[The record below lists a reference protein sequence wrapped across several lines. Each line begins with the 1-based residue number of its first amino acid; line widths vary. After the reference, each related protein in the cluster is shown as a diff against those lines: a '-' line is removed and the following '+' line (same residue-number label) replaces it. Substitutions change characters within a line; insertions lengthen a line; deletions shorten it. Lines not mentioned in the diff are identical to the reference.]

1 MQVASH
7 WRCVT
12 SGNAHSRCERCKLTR
27 DPRASDMGSQLSHKT
42 PHELFASF
50 AGSNVAKLAPQCF
63 QTLLLVFFLDT
74 CRCHK
79 RLTTNYR
86 LFPPYVNQ
94 FPLTHT
100 GNISVENMT
109 GMLPQILNDLI
120 VTCCQTCASHGESF
134 VDFMYNGTNGEA
146 KQESER
152 NMKLLIE
159 DRNDLR

>member
-1 MQVASH
+1 MSRVETPIRGASVASLREIRERPT
-7 WRCVT
+7 WALSCRTKPLTNC
-12 SGNAHSRCERCKLTR
+12 SPRSRARMSRNSRRNA
-27 DPRASDMGSQLSHKT
+27 
-42 PHELFASF
+42 
-50 AGSNVAKLAPQCF
+50 
-63 QTLLLVFFLDT
+63 LLLVFFLDT

-94 FPLTHT
+94 FPLTHN

-134 VDFMYNGTNGEA
+134 VDFMYNGTDGEA

>member
-1 MQVASH
+1 MSRVATPIRGASVASL
-7 WRCVT
+7 REIRELPT
-12 SGNAHSRCERCKLTR
+12 SALICLTKPLTNRSPRSRARMSRNSRRNAFKLC
-27 DPRASDMGSQLSHKT
+27 S
-42 PHELFASF
+42 SF
-50 AGSNVAKLAPQCF
+50 
-63 QTLLLVFFLDT
+63 FFLDT

-109 GMLPQILNDLI
+109 GMLPQILDDLI